1 MESRKYVVRIISSL
15 DNNQPERHQYI
26 HDSLEL
32 REILRKIEDNK
43 KTKDYIVPANL
54 PDNDIKLLKALIVV
68 DFSSSPDVTREKL
81 AAGINIDGINYVRYK
96 RTASAAKSGH
106 CFFIANDAI
115 NKKGKTLFDFM
126 HEWSLAGF
134 EETTK
139 FQNPVSWEAYSALT
153 LSEIKGSFDLPI
165 ESILI
170 VPDINVTLK
179 EPESVVRV
187 YSENNQLYA
196 KDDNVT
202 ITNTIWDGEGLLDES
217 VFEGLN
223 DFSKKHML
231 LLRSKFF
238 KSCVFKTKLQKWFA
252 DNHITSVD
260 QLTSKGVTLAKDIHD
275 IKLVITESS
284 LKYLK
289 FVTADNK
296 ENTLNKGFLQ
306 WIDNAKSTL
315 KASAGKITFGV
326 VKTDNPSKFMNG
338 QMNQTSYQ
346 LINTLGLD
354 KKQVED
360 LYSPARDFLG
370 KLKSDPAYVRYYLDH
385 SFFKEE
391 AKDSD
396 ENISEAQDTISDE
409 NNPDFNL
416 VNYYPYAV
424 KQLLGISNDFA
435 DTEIYKNAVRENIT
449 EGFRKRL
456 LHGKTLIDGV
466 FATIFGNGAELL
478 YSLIYDDYVPGQPM
492 HIDKDGQSTELIV
505 PIGNEIRTSR
515 FETSN
520 ELLCMRYPHITMGNF
535 IYAKNVS
542 SNFYDKYFD
551 LSNEIVCVDSIR
563 SNIMN
568 TLNGCDFDSDFMLI
582 TDNTILTNVLKKQSD
597 DFNRLRSPYVD
608 IKNKVIHT
616 PSTDAEYQSYI
627 FEADR
632 KISNNLIGKI
642 VNLSQIYNSL
652 FWMHSHLKTWDW
664 NHMRWSATQE
674 QIYLRSCILAAL
686 SNVEID
692 SAKREFTCDVSKE
705 YKRLKSELPYFYPY
719 GNIDFALSWF
729 EDQNKMSYFPKKDVH
744 AHHNKKEMLN
754 FLEGIKKYNDNFEEL
769 EKQKKGPVT
778 YISSH
783 TPFISPDDELHA
795 KEIKLYNSY
804 DDKFYTRPGNY
815 EFFLVMNLMQCAIN
829 LEYIKPTKPKSPWG
843 RQKYIITAKGEE
855 RIKLGMNEKSNKEV
869 RKEEL
874 GAMYMTPLAY
884 VESSITDTS
893 KQPIKKRTLLSLIDT
908 DSIVL
913 TSNDLTRAVEIWN
926 TVNDYSIK
934 INIIKAKSKGNVSE
948 DELRPETILTK
959 ECFEYVGKKV
969 TAPALAEL
977 LYMIDCNIA
986 EKDELQKSLNEKYN
1000 AFYQKKREK
1009 KFLSKNSDIDKKD
1022 KVVYHKELREDI
1034 ATLKSELSVL
1044 NNDARRLRSFNA
1056 LLFSSLVLGTKPGK
1070 KYSLFTT
1077 LVMNKELAEGHQIE
1091 KLMFDENGDIEVYG
1105 YRFKKEENKY
1115 GSTKNI

>member
-15 DNNQPERHQYI
+15 DNTQPERYQYI

-43 KTKDYIVPANL
+43 KTKDYIVSANL

-81 AAGINIDGINYVRYK
+81 ADGINIDGINYVRYK

-139 FQNPVSWEAYSALT
+139 YQNPVSWEAYSALT

-165 ESILI
+165 KSILI

-179 EPESVVRV
+179 EPVSVVRV
-187 YSENNQLYA
+187 YSENNQLFA
-196 KDDNVT
+196 KDDKVT

-289 FVTADNK
+289 FVTTDNK

-396 ENISEAQDTISDE
+396 ENISEAQATSSDE
-409 NNPDFNL
+409 NKNSHDFTL

-424 KQLLGISNDFA
+424 KQLLSISNDFA

-456 LHGKTLIDGV
+456 LSGKTLIDGV

-478 YSLIYDDYVPGQPM
+478 YSLIHDDYVPGQTM
-492 HIDKDGQSTELIV
+492 LIDVNEQPTELVV
-505 PIGNEIRTSR
+505 PSGREIRTSR
-515 FETSN
+515 FETGN
-520 ELLCMRYPHITMGNF
+520 ELLCMRYPHITMGNY

-542 SNFYDKYFD
+542 SNFYDEYFD

-582 TDNTILTNVLKKQSD
+582 TDNEILTNVLKRQSE
-597 DFNRLRSPYVD
+597 DFSRLRSPYVD
-608 IKNKVIHT
+608 IKNKEIDS
-616 PSTDAEYQSYI
+616 PSTDAEYQDYI

-642 VNLSQIYNSL
+642 VNLSQVYNSL

-664 NHMRWSATQE
+664 NYMRWSSTQE

-692 SAKREFTCDVSKE
+692 SSKREFKCDVKME
-705 YKRLKSELPYFYPY
+705 FRRLRDELPYFYPY
-719 GNIDFALSWF
+719 GNINFALSWF
-729 EDQNKMSYFPKKDVH
+729 KEQNKMLHFTKFDVH
-744 AHHNKKEMLN
+744 AHHNKREMPH
-754 FLEGIKKYNDNFEEL
+754 FIEGIKKYNDNFDEL
-769 EKQKKGPVT
+769 EKLNIGPVT
-778 YISSH
+778 YISSNA
-783 TPFISPDDELHA
+783 PFVSPDNELGA
-795 KEIKLYNSY
+795 KKIQLYNSHH
-804 DDKFYTRPGNY
+804 KNFYNRPENF

-829 LEYIKPTKPKSPWG
+829 LKYIKPTSHNSPYG
-843 RQKYIITAKGEE
+843 GQKYIITSKGEE
-855 RIKLGMNEKSNKEV
+855 RINLGLDEETNKEV
-869 RKEEL
+869 RNKEL
-874 GAMYMTPLAY
+874 STMYMTPLAY
-884 VESSITDTS
+884 IKSSISDS
-893 KQPIKKRTLLSLIDT
+893 PKQSVKKRTLLSLIDSE
-908 DSIVL
+908 SISL
-913 TSNDLTRAVEIWN
+913 TLAGQERAIEIWN
-926 TVNDYSIK
+926 TVCEYSQR
-934 INIIKAKSKGNVSE
+934 INTVKARSKGNISE
-948 DELRPETILTK
+948 NELRPETILIND
-959 ECFEYVGKKV
+959 CIEYVGKNV
-969 TAPALAEL
+969 TAPALADL
-977 LYMIDCNIA
+977 LYMLDENIA
-986 EKDELQKSLNEKYN
+986 KKDDLQKELNKKYN
-1000 AFYQKKREK
+1000 AYYEKKREK
-1009 KFLSKNSDIDKKD
+1009 KILSKNFKIEKQKK
-1022 KVVYHKELREDI
+1022 YALHKEFREEI
-1034 ATLKSELSVL
+1034 ASLKSKLSEL
-1044 NNDARRLRSFNA
+1044 NNDERDLRSFNA
-1056 LLFSSLVLGTKPGK
+1056 LLFSSLVLGTRPNK

-1077 LVMNKELAEGHQIE
+1077 LVRNKELAEGHQIE
-1091 KLMFDENGDIEVYG
+1091 TLEYDESGNIELYG
-1105 YRFKKEENKY
+1105 YRFRK
-1115 GSTKNI
+1115 I